1 MCVVG
6 PEAASGAPLA
16 DHGPADPVNP
26 FIVCGVGD
34 GFECPDLLGRPVTD
48 DDAERLA
55 RIFRALADPARVRL
69 LSLLAARPEQESC
82 VNDLLAQVELA
93 QPTVSH
99 HLKVLFEVGLVE
111 RERRGSWVYY
121 RLHRGSLREIS
132 RMLG

>member
-1 MCVVG
+1 M
-6 PEAASGAPLA
+6 
-16 DHGPADPVNP
+16 D
-26 FIVCGVGD
+26 D

-48 DDAERLA
+48 DDAARLA
-55 RIFRALADPARVRL
+55 RVFRALADPARVRL
-69 LSLLAARPEQESC
+69 LSLLAACPSEEAC
-82 VNDLLAQVELA
+82 VNDLLAKVELA

-132 RMLG
+132 RILR

>member
-1 MCVVG
+1 M
-6 PEAASGAPLA
+6 
-16 DHGPADPVNP
+16 
-26 FIVCGVGD
+26 GD
-34 GFECPDLLGRPVTD
+34 RFECPDLLGRPVSD